1 MKTKILTQLVQQFQD
16 RHQRLPDEIWIHP
29 VALTV
34 LALRRSVAPKWQGV
48 PVKVV
53 EFKKHKKASTRILGI
68 TVINGALQGF
78 EV

>member
-1 MKTKILTQLVQQFQD
+1 MKTKILTQLVNQFQE

-34 LALRRSVAPKWQGV
+34 LALRRSVAPKWNGV

-53 EFKKHKKASTRILGI
+53 EVRETKKASTRILGI
-68 TVINGALQGF
+68 TVVDGALRGF
-78 EV
+78 DV